1 MFKKHFVP
9 LTTQKSLKTLSM
21 TIQSLNV
28 ILITQPNDTAEKK
41 NGIERAENTTEVI
54 GMTDEIHRAC
64 KTGKARRREYRSPC
78 GEQEVI

>member
-41 NGIERAENTTEVI
+41 NGIERAENTTEVRVWQ
-54 GMTDEIHRAC
+54 MRYTEPVKRARLGGEN
-64 KTGKARRREYRSPC
+64 TAARAENRR
-78 GEQEVI
+78 